1 MDVLHEWLR
10 AFGALW
16 TSPFYYAALLYVALH
31 ARKQTAIERKLFS
44 VKLHTWWG
52 EWGRSL
58 LWGALVGVS
67 VSALFLFFG
76 ARLSVPTLLLLW
88 VLAALLSIARVRY
101 FCFAYAAGL
110 LGLLQVA
117 VGRADAA
124 SLPGG
129 VARLVSELQAVHLPS
144 VLALVGVLHLAEA
157 ALVYKMAGRLATPLF
172 FEGKRGKTVGGYQL
186 QGFWPVPMLLLTP
199 LAAGAGIDGAL
210 PWPTLFGGEAGGWGA
225 LAFPVLV
232 GFHSLSLTRLPESKA
247 RVSAIRLAIYGLAVT
262 ALGVCVDVVPTW
274 WASGLA
280 ALLCFGLHELIVALD
295 RRGEAMTAPYFV
307 HDARG
312 LKVLAVVPGSPAAEL
327 GIEPGHVLRKVNG
340 IPVRDRAELHAAMRM
355 NAAFMKLEVLN
366 HAGESRFLQRAVY
379 ANEHHQLGIVLC
391 PDEHA
396 LYVVAFEEGGLFSF
410 LRSRRSSSG
419 GMAGSVGGGERLA
432 LPAPSQQSSESTIR
446 M

>member
-1 MDVLHEWLR
+1 MDILYEWLR
-10 AFGALW
+10 SFGTLW
-16 TSPFYYAALLYVALH
+16 TSPFYYLALLYIALH
-31 ARKQTAIERKLFS
+31 VRKQTAIERKLFS
-44 VKLHTWWG
+44 VKLHSWWS
-52 EWGRSL
+52 EWWRTL
-58 LWGALVGVS
+58 FWGALVGAGVS
-67 VSALFLFFG
+67 VVFLFLG
-76 ARLSVPTLLLLW
+76 ATLTVPTLVMLW
-88 VLAALLSIARVRY
+88 VLAVLLSLFRVRY
-101 FCFAYAAGL
+101 FCFAYAAGV

-117 VGRADAA
+117 AGGLDGA
-124 SLPGG
+124 SLPEG
-129 VARLVSELQAVHLPS
+129 VAMFARELDAVHMPS

-210 PWPTLFGGEAGGWGA
+210 PWPTLFGGDAFASGWGA

-232 GFHSLSLTRLPESKA
+232 GFHSLSTTRLPQEKA
-247 RVSAIRLAIYGLAVT
+247 RVSAWRLAVYGTAVT
-262 ALGVCVDVVPTW
+262 GLGVCVYFVPTW
-274 WASGLA
+274 WAAALS

-295 RRGEAMTAPYFV
+295 RRSEALAAPYFV
-307 HDARG
+307 HDGRG

-355 NAAFMKLEVLN
+355 NAAFTKLEVAN
-366 HAGESRFLQRAVY
+366 RDGESRFLQRALY

-396 LYVVAFEEGGLFSF
+396 LYVVEFEEGGLFSF
-410 LRSRRSSSG
+410 LRSRRSRNG
-419 GMAGSVGGGERLA
+419 GLDAGTAALDRLA
-432 LPAPSQQSSESTIR
+432 LPAPVSSEPTVR

>member
-1 MDVLHEWLR
+1 MDVLYEWLR
-10 AFGALW
+10 AFGTLW
-16 TSPFYYAALLYVALH
+16 TSPFYYAALLYVALQ

-44 VKLHTWWG
+44 VKLHSWWG
-52 EWGRSL
+52 EWIRLL
-58 LWGALVGVS
+58 LWGAVVGVS
-67 VSALFLFFG
+67 VSIVFLFFG
-76 ARLSVPTLLLLW
+76 ATLTVPTLLILW

-101 FCFAYAAGL
+101 FCFAYAAGV

-117 VGRADAA
+117 VRWVNGHA
-124 SLPGG
+124 LPEGIAMLAG
-129 VARLVSELQAVHLPS
+129 EIQAVHLPS

-157 ALVYKMAGRLATPLF
+157 ALVYKSAGRLATPLF

-199 LAAGAGIDGAL
+199 MAAGAGLDGAL
-210 PWPTLFGGEAGGWGA
+210 PWPTLFGGDSAAAGWGA

-247 RVSAIRLAIYGLAVT
+247 RISAFRLAGYGLAVT
-262 ALGVCVDVVPTW
+262 GLALCVHIVPTW
-274 WASGLA
+274 WAAGLA
-280 ALLCFGLHELIVALD
+280 ALLCFGLHEIIVALD
-295 RRGEAMTAPYFV
+295 RRGEALAAPYFV
-307 HDARG
+307 HDGRG

-340 IPVRDRAELHAAMRM
+340 IPVRDRAGLHAAMRM

-419 GMAGSVGGGERLA
+419 GMTGSDGGERLA
-432 LPAPSQQSSESTIR
+432 LPAPSSSSETTIR